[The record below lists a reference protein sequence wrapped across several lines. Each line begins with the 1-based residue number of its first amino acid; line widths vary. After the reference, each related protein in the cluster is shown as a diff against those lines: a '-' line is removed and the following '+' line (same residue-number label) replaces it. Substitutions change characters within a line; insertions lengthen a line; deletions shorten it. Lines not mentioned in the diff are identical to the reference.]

1 MITIIKL
8 NRIII
13 LIAIF
18 IIIFSI
24 SASAVVEP
32 NWQVIKNRSLN
43 NLTEDP
49 YNIKDNYKLVI
60 SHVNLGDIKA
70 AYNKIN
76 EFENKF
82 NETKFIDT
90 ISPYLK
96 EVFKYPDSIL
106 ILNYCA
112 FYGVIVKDYDLSI
125 HYFDKILKL
134 TPKNYNIRNFLA
146 ASYIELNEYDTA
158 VEEINKALDTQ
169 DNEFS
174 HLLMGVVHY
183 ERGHIFK
190 ALSEFSKS
198 GSLGRELIK

>member
-1 MITIIKL
+1 MITIIKTTKTL
-8 NRIII
+8 I

-18 IIIFSI
+18 IILFTL

-43 NLTEDP
+43 NLEENPDSIKAN
-49 YNIKDNYKLVI
+49 YNLVI

-76 EFENKF
+76 ELSNRFDES
-82 NETKFIDT
+82 KFIDT
-90 ISPYLK
+90 ISPYLR
-96 EVFKYPDSIL
+96 EVNKYPDSIL

-112 FYGVIVKDYDLSI
+112 FYGVVMENYNLSI
-125 HYFDKILKL
+125 RYFSKILEL
-134 TPKNYNIRNFLA
+134 TPDNYNIRNFLA
-146 ASYIELNEYDTA
+146 ASYIELNQYETA
-158 VEEINKALDTQ
+158 VKEINKALDTQ

-174 HLLMGVVHY
+174 HLLMGIVHY
-183 ERGHIFK
+183 ERGNLIK

>member
-1 MITIIKL
+1 MITIIKI

-18 IIIFSI
+18 IIIFTL
-24 SASAVVEP
+24 SASALVEP

-43 NLTEDP
+43 NLAEDP
-49 YNIKDNYKLVI
+49 DNIKDNYNLVI
-60 SHVNLGDIKA
+60 SHVNLGEIKA

-76 EFENKF
+76 DVSNKF
-82 NETKFIDT
+82 DETKFIDT

-96 EVFKYPDSIL
+96 VVHNHPDNIL

-112 FYGVIVKDYDLSI
+112 FYGVIVENYDISI
-125 HYFDKILKL
+125 RYFKKILQL
-134 TPKNYNIRNFLA
+134 TPENYNIRNFLA
-146 ASYIELNEYDTA
+146 ANYIELKEYDNA

-183 ERGHIFK
+183 ERGNIIK

>member
-1 MITIIKL
+1 LITIIKTTKTL
-8 NRIII
+8 I

-18 IIIFSI
+18 IILFTL

-43 NLTEDP
+43 NLEENPDDIKAN
-49 YNIKDNYKLVI
+49 YNLVI

-70 AYNKIN
+70 AYNKID
-76 EFENKF
+76 EFDSTFDEA
-82 NETKFIDT
+82 KFIDT

-96 EVFKYPDSIL
+96 EVNKYPDSIL

-112 FYGVIVKDYDLSI
+112 FYGVVMEDYNISI
-125 HYFDKILKL
+125 RYFNQILEL
-134 TPKNYNIRNFLA
+134 TPNNYNIRNFLA
-146 ASYIELNEYDTA
+146 ASHIELNQYDTA
-158 VEEINKALDTQ
+158 VKEINKALDTQ

-174 HLLMGVVHY
+174 HLLMGIVHY
-183 ERGHIFK
+183 ERGNLIK

>member
-1 MITIIKL
+1 LITIIKL

-18 IIIFSI
+18 IILFTL

-32 NWQVIKNRSLN
+32 NWQVIKNRSLD
-43 NLTEDP
+43 NLKENP
-49 YNIKDNYKLVI
+49 ENILANYNLVI

-76 EFENKF
+76 EISDKF
-82 NETKFIDT
+82 DETEFTDT
-90 ISPYLK
+90 ISPYLI
-96 EVFKYPDSIL
+96 EVQKNPESIL

-112 FYGVIVKDYDLSI
+112 FYGVVIKDYVISI
-125 HYFDKILKL
+125 RYLDKILKL
-134 TPKNYNIRNFLA
+134 TPENYNIRNFLA

-158 VEEINKALDTQ
+158 IEEINKALDTQ

-174 HLLMGVVHY
+174 RLLMGLVHY
-183 ERGHIFK
+183 ERGNFIK
-190 ALSEFSKS
+190 ALNEFSKS